1 MMVDVPRSIIDKMD
15 EERVRRE
22 MTENLPPPDLGVGL
36 ARSVVGQGL
45 GMGFGDEGEAWV
57 RSKLGQ
63 GSYEDL
69 QRSISK
75 EYGRFADYYP
85 VSSGVG
91 EFVGGAAPSV
101 AALMMAPATGG
112 ASLPAAAASGTRAV
126 GALSRIASNPYTRS
140 MGVGT
145 LQGGISGAG
154 TAEQDERLSGA
165 GTGAIMGTALGAG
178 FPVIARGAHAGLGY
192 LRERI
197 LPSEKFNQN
206 RALGKISGALKS
218 SDPERNMAPADIYQK
233 MYDYEQ
239 KGFPSMVSNTSEGL
253 TDLADYVAQRSG
265 SAARIMKE
273 PLERQIGESRDRVM
287 GQVRETMGTRGD
299 YFGQDNRL
307 AVDLRTKAKPYYD
320 AAYAYGEVKDPEV
333 LKFMERPQF
342 KDALALYEKSLE
354 ARGQKLPTV
363 PVLDASGKKIGERFS
378 PTVEAL
384 DQVKRNIDDLI
395 DKQTDSITKKRTTLG
410 DSYVDEKNSFL
421 EAFDKAV
428 PDYKDAR
435 KIFGGYAEVR
445 DALNMGMNDF
455 GKLKSEQITSTLK
468 DFGSEAERE
477 AFRTGADRWLQS
489 YVMST
494 SSDANFAKRIINSP
508 EMASKMQAISDSPA
522 KFDFFKSALELE
534 SKLVDEAARSLKG
547 IQGQRGNRL
556 NQQFGEDSSIRD
568 VAINVATGGGFINSL
583 SSMAGRM
590 SRSAIITDDVAQKI
604 SKMLSS
610 QSPREVAAAVKLIE
624 DFDARQAVKAQR
636 FGAAET
642 GTVGGTTVALPSSPD
657 SGEQSEGNDYESITS
672 RIDRKTDTLEA
683 DVENILKSRR
693 GRQEER

>member
-1 MMVDVPRSIIDKMD
+1 MD

-165 GTGAIMGTALGAG
+165 GTGAIMGGAIG
-178 FPVIARGAHAGLGY
+178 TSFPVIARGAQSGLGW
-192 LRERI
+192 LEERT
-197 LPSEKFNQN
+197 LPKVYPGGKTIED
-206 RALGKISGALKS
+206 RALAKISGALKS
-218 SDPERNMAPADIYQK
+218 SDPERNMEPADIYKK

-253 TDLADYVAQRSG
+253 TDLADYVAQKSG
-265 SAARIMKE
+265 SAARIMQE
-273 PLERQIGESRDRVM
+273 PLERQITGSRDRVM

-299 YFGQDNRL
+299 YFGQDDRL

-320 AAYAYGEVKDPEV
+320 AAYAHGEVKDPEV
-333 LKFMERPQF
+333 LKYMERPQF

-354 ARGQKLPTV
+354 AKGQKLPTV
-363 PVLDASGKKIGERFS
+363 PVLDASGKKIGERVA
-378 PTVEAL
+378 PTVEIL
-384 DQVKRNIDDLI
+384 DQVKRNLDDLI
-395 DKQTDSITKKRTTLG
+395 DKQTDSLTKKKTTLG
-410 DSYVDEKNSFL
+410 ESYIDEKNSFL
-421 EAFDKAV
+421 EAFDNAV
-428 PDYKDAR
+428 PDYKNAR

-455 GKLKSEQITSTLK
+455 GKLKSEQITRTLEG
-468 DFGSEAERE
+468 FGSEAERE
-477 AFRTGADRWLQS
+477 AFRTGSDRWIQS
-489 YVMST
+489 YVMGP

-508 EMASKMQAISDSPA
+508 EMAAKMQAVSDSPA

-534 SKLVDEAARSLKG
+534 SKLVDEAARSIKG

-556 NQQFGEDSSIRD
+556 NQQFGDDTNIRD
-568 VAINVATGGGFINSL
+568 AAINVATGGGFINSL

-590 SRSAIITDDVAQKI
+590 SRSASITDEVAQKI

-624 DFDARQAVKAQR
+624 DFDARQAVKARR

-642 GTVGGTTVALPSSPD
+642 GTVGGTVVALPSSPD
-657 SGEQSEGNDYESITS
+657 SGEQSEGNDYEAITS

-693 GRQEER
+693 GRQGGGQ